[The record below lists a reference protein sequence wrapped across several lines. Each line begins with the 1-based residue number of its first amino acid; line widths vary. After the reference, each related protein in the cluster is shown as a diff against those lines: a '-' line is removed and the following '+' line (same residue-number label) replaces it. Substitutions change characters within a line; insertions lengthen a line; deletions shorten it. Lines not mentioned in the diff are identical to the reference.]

1 VFKVRLE
8 AQKLKNSTK
17 KEIVAIKTGLN
28 LAQLLHQSVD
38 QHILHCELK
47 TSIKFFNIGAYRWQ
61 VQIRMTQKQL

>member
-1 VFKVRLE
+1 MLKVRLE
-8 AQKLKNSTK
+8 AQKLKKSTK
-17 KEIVAIKTGLN
+17 KEIVAIKTGLK

-47 TSIKFFNIGAYRWQ
+47 TSTQIFNIGAYQWQ